1 MWPGELVH
9 RSVRASELFQ
19 HKAISQNEEPVLTS
33 KNIMVSLGN
42 ASLLRRYYEKVFDNL
57 QQTNCRILAK
67 VYVRLVEP
75 RKQVKYPYNGRK
87 TVSGIT
93 QQWSPD
99 ETKPPW
105 WPFEVRHREPDH
117 LHKVGK
123 NSGLSPC
130 YGKTKLLHQS
140 ESNFSSISSVNYAPA
155 TESQPGD

>member
-9 RSVRASELFQ
+9 RSVRESELLQ
-19 HKAISQNEEPVLTS
+19 HKTTSPIEEGVLTS
-33 KNIMVSLGN
+33 KKIMVSLGN

-93 QQWSPD
+93 KQWSPD

-105 WPFEVRHREPDH
+105 WPSEVRHREPDH

-123 NSGLSPC
+123 YSSLSPC
-130 YGKTKLLHQS
+130 CDKTKIFHQS
-140 ESNFSSISSVNYAPA
+140 ESNFSSISFANYAPA
-155 TESQPGD
+155 TESQRGD